1 VSAELTIYAR
11 NGVPS
16 LAAVDVQ
23 RAAELRRVKTL
34 ADAVLAGSLVV
45 LLFARTVIGWHPA
58 FGFVAAFAEAAA
70 IGGLADWYAVVALF
84 RHPLGLPIPHTAII
98 PSNQRRIGER
108 LGEFIE
114 LHFLDPVAVRAKL
127 NQTDFA
133 SFIANWL
140 TDRTRSARLASLL
153 QRLLPGILGVA
164 ESSGLTSLVV
174 RRIQKELNSIDLA
187 PIAAGALRSFISE
200 GHHQRLLEDLMA
212 YVNEVLN
219 KPDTLAAMRERI
231 RTELPILLR
240 LYQVDVFLLKRIAAS
255 ATAFFEDVRI
265 DTNHPVRSEFD
276 RLAVSLIERL
286 EGEPAF
292 AARLAAVQHE
302 VLSRPEL
309 GGLVAVLWSKVK
321 DFVDGA
327 TGKTVTLERLLAALL
342 TEIGGQLAADTAMR
356 DQINRAMVNIA
367 SSMIAEHKTGI
378 SSFIADQVKA
388 WDTGQLVN
396 LIENNVGKDLQYIR
410 FNGALIGGLA
420 GLFLYSAEA
429 LLRSA
434 ETFLRLV

>member
-1 VSAELTIYAR
+1 MSAELTIYAR

-16 LAAVDVQ
+16 LAAIDVQ

-34 ADAVLAGSLVV
+34 ANAVLAGSLVV
-45 LLFARTVIGWHPA
+45 LLFARTMIGWHPA

-114 LHFLDPVAVRAKL
+114 LHFLDAVAVRAKL

-140 TDRTRSARLASLL
+140 TDRTRSSRLASLV

-200 GHHQRLLEDLMA
+200 GRHQRLLEDLMA

-240 LYQVDVFLLKRIAAS
+240 LYQADVFLLKRIAAS

-265 DTNHPVRSEFD
+265 NTNHPVRSEFD

-309 GGLVAVLWSKVK
+309 GGLVAAFWSKVK
-321 DFVDGA
+321 NFVDGA

-342 TEIGGQLAADTAMR
+342 TEIGVQLAADTAMR
-356 DQINRAMVNIA
+356 DQINRPMVNIA
-367 SSMIAEHKTGI
+367 TSMIAEHKTGI

-434 ETFLRLV
+434 GAFLRLV

>member
-1 VSAELTIYAR
+1 
-11 NGVPS
+11 
-16 LAAVDVQ
+16 
-23 RAAELRRVKTL
+23 
-34 ADAVLAGSLVV
+34 
-45 LLFARTVIGWHPA
+45 
-58 FGFVAAFAEAAA
+58 
-70 IGGLADWYAVVALF
+70 
-84 RHPLGLPIPHTAII
+84 
-98 PSNQRRIGER
+98 
-108 LGEFIE
+108 
-114 LHFLDPVAVRAKL
+114 
-127 NQTDFA
+127 
-133 SFIANWL
+133 
-140 TDRTRSARLASLL
+140 
-153 QRLLPGILGVA
+153 
-164 ESSGLTSLVV
+164 
-174 RRIQKELNSIDLA
+174 
-187 PIAAGALRSFISE
+187 
-200 GHHQRLLEDLMA
+200 MA

-240 LYQVDVFLLKRIAAS
+240 LYQADVFLLKRIAAS
-255 ATAFFEDVRI
+255 ATAFFEDVRTN
-265 DTNHPVRSEFD
+265 TNHPVRSEFD

-286 EGEPAF
+286 EGEPPF
-292 AARLAAVQHE
+292 AARLTAVQHQ

-309 GGLVAVLWSKVK
+309 GGLVAALWSKVK

-342 TEIGGQLAADTAMR
+342 AEIGVQLAADTAMR

-434 ETFLRLV
+434 EAFLRLV

>member
-1 VSAELTIYAR
+1 LSAELTIYAP
-11 NGVPS
+11 NGAPS
-16 LAAVDVQ
+16 LAAIDVQ
-23 RAAELRRVKTL
+23 RAAERRVKML
-34 ADAVLAGSLVV
+34 ANAVLAGALAV
-45 LLFARTVIGWHPA
+45 LLFARTMMGRHPA

-108 LGEFIE
+108 LGKFIE
-114 LHFLDPVAVRAKL
+114 LHFLDPAAVSAKL

-133 SFIANWL
+133 SFVADWL
-140 TDRTRSARLASLL
+140 TDRMRSARLARLV
-153 QRLLPGILGVA
+153 QRLLPGMLLVA
-164 ESSGLTSLVV
+164 ESSGLASLVV
-174 RRIQKELNSIDLA
+174 RRIQKELKSIDLA
-187 PIAAGALRSFISE
+187 PIAAAALRAFVSE
-200 GHHQRLLEDLMA
+200 GRHQHL
-212 YVNEVLN
+212 V
-219 KPDTLAAMRERI
+219 LAAMRERI

-240 LYQVDVFLLKRIAAS
+240 LYQADVFLLKRIAAS
-255 ATAFFEDVRI
+255 AGSFFDDVRTN
-265 DTNHPVRSEFD
+265 TNHPVRSEFD
-276 RLAVSLIERL
+276 RLAVSLIARL

-309 GGLVAVLWSKVK
+309 GGLVAALWSKLK

-327 TGKTVTLERLLAALL
+327 TGKTATLERLLAALL
-342 TEIGGQLAADTAMR
+342 TEIGVQLAADPAMR
-356 DQINRAMVNIA
+356 EQINRAVVNIA
-367 SSMIAEHKTGI
+367 SNIVAEHKVGI

-420 GLFLYSAEA
+420 GLLLYSAEA
-429 LLRSA
+429 LLRTA
-434 ETFLRLV
+434 EAFLRLA

>member
-1 VSAELTIYAR
+1 LSAELTIYAP
-11 NGVPS
+11 NGAPS
-16 LAAVDVQ
+16 LAAIDVQ
-23 RAAELRRVKTL
+23 RAAELRRVKML
-34 ADAVLAGSLVV
+34 ANAVLAGALAV
-45 LLFARTVIGWHPA
+45 LLFARTMMGRHPA

-108 LGEFIE
+108 LGKFIE
-114 LHFLDPVAVRAKL
+114 LHFLDPAAVSAKL

-133 SFIANWL
+133 SFIADWL
-140 TDRTRSARLASLL
+140 TDRMRSARLARLV
-153 QRLLPGILGVA
+153 QRLLPGMLLVA
-164 ESSGLTSLVV
+164 ESSGLASLVV
-174 RRIQKELNSIDLA
+174 RRIQKELKSIDLA
-187 PIAAGALRSFISE
+187 PIAAAALRAFVSE
-200 GHHQRLLEDLMA
+200 GRHQHLLEDLMA
-212 YVNEVLN
+212 YANKVLN
-219 KPDTLAAMRERI
+219 KPETLAAMRERI

-240 LYQVDVFLLKRIAAS
+240 LYQADVFLLKRIAAS
-255 ATAFFEDVRI
+255 AGSFFDDVRTN
-265 DTNHPVRSEFD
+265 TNHPVRSEFD
-276 RLAVSLIERL
+276 RLAVSLIARL

-309 GGLVAVLWSKVK
+309 GGLVAALWSKLK

-327 TGKTVTLERLLAALL
+327 TGKTATLERLLAALL
-342 TEIGGQLAADTAMR
+342 TEIGVQLAADPAMR
-356 DQINRAMVNIA
+356 EQINRAVVNIA
-367 SSMIAEHKTGI
+367 SNIVAEHKVGI

-420 GLFLYSAEA
+420 GLLLYSAEA
-429 LLRSA
+429 LLRTA
-434 ETFLRLV
+434 EAFLRLA